1 MHRSNEI
8 RGVAQLVSAPRSGRG
23 GRKFESSHPDSM
35 WSNLLII
42 IKLDHFFKNNRDK
55 IGTILIITTMK
66 QNRITQLDLN
76 DLSEVYHDLK
86 YNDGEIIFADDI
98 TSVPGLMKRFQVNF
112 IAYVM
117 VLNGTLSLELNTNTY
132 HLKKN
137 CSLIVDRK
145 AVIDNIQHSDDFSCL
160 ICGISTDVGFSF
172 INKSLMQSV
181 MHILSNPVIE
191 MGQDDVDLMVKYYD
205 LLTFK
210 MGHPEMNFGRETMRD
225 IIRCFAYD
233 LLSNI
238 NKHINRDAGDML
250 RQGDRIFRRF
260 MLLLADN
267 TSVNR
272 SVKSYA
278 DELCVSPKYLT
289 TACTR
294 FSDKNASQ
302 WIHNAVLT
310 EIQELMLNPDLSF
323 KDISKRT
330 GFPNLSSFSIFV
342 KRNLH
347 DSPTALRKKYI
358 SGK

>member
-1 MHRSNEI
+1 MN
-8 RGVAQLVSAPRSGRG
+8 
-23 GRKFESSHPDSM
+23 
-35 WSNLLII
+35 
-42 IKLDHFFKNNRDK
+42 
-55 IGTILIITTMK
+55 

-76 DLSEVYHDLK
+76 DVPKVYHNLK

-98 TSVPGLMKRFQVNF
+98 TSIPGLMKKFQVNF

-117 VLNGTLSLELNTNTY
+117 VLNGTLSLDLNATTF

-145 AVIDNIQHSDDFSCL
+145 VVIDNIMHSDDFSCL
-160 ICGISTDVGFSF
+160 VCGISTNVGFSF

-191 MGQDDVDLMVKYYD
+191 MGQDDIDLMVKYYD

-210 MGHPEMNFGRETMRD
+210 MDHPEMNFGHETMRE

-238 NKHINRDAGDML
+238 NKLINQDGEEDML

-260 MLLLADN
+260 MLMLADSS
-267 TSVNR
+267 SVNR

-289 TACTR
+289 SVCRKHSDYTASELIATAVISR
-294 FSDKNASQ
+294 IKQMLLFSDKSIKEVASEMGFD
-302 WIHNAVLT
+302 N
-310 EIQELMLNPDLSF
+310 LSF
-323 KDISKRT
+323 FGKYVKKHLGLS
-330 GFPNLSSFSIFV
+330 PN
-342 KRNLH
+342 H
-347 DSPTALRKKYI
+347 YRKANNY
-358 SGK
+358 GK

>member
-1 MHRSNEI
+1 MN
-8 RGVAQLVSAPRSGRG
+8 
-23 GRKFESSHPDSM
+23 
-35 WSNLLII
+35 
-42 IKLDHFFKNNRDK
+42 
-55 IGTILIITTMK
+55 

-76 DLSEVYHDLK
+76 DVPKVYHNLK

-98 TSVPGLMKRFQVNF
+98 TSIPGLMKKFQVNF

-117 VLNGTLSLELNTNTY
+117 VLNGTLSLDLNATTF

-145 AVIDNIQHSDDFSCL
+145 VVIDNIMHSDDFSCL
-160 ICGISTDVGFSF
+160 VCGISTNVGFSF

-191 MGQDDVDLMVKYYD
+191 MGQDDIDLMVKYYD

-210 MGHPEMNFGRETMRD
+210 MDHPEMNFGHETMRE

-238 NKHINRDAGDML
+238 NKHINQDGEEDML

-260 MLLLADN
+260 MLMLADSS
-267 TSVNR
+267 SVNR

-289 TACTR
+289 SVCRKHSDYTASELIATAVISR
-294 FSDKNASQ
+294 IKQMLLFSDKSIKEVASEMGFD
-302 WIHNAVLT
+302 N
-310 EIQELMLNPDLSF
+310 LSF
-323 KDISKRT
+323 FGKYVKKHLGLS
-330 GFPNLSSFSIFV
+330 PN
-342 KRNLH
+342 H
-347 DSPTALRKKYI
+347 YRKANNY
-358 SGK
+358 GK